1 MIVGDCIV
9 AEDDDQWQSKEFEKL
24 SIDDGDDVNS
34 IDNTNSE
41 PVLIP
46 WFDPPLI
53 SPQPSVCAVPVSP
66 RSLDYAFREIFGTN
80 TQTDTN
86 YVDMIYRKDEMSSN
100 CNANDNEKKE
110 FLISSYLRSCTPI
123 SASSFS
129 VLTYSSH
136 KHLHAKHACD
146 LQNSNKADHDQENM
160 GPIIYPRLG
169 PNDFCTFRELLLADC
184 PQQGTRENQSLEE
197 ILPSESESLKPIEQ
211 SCGEFFYGLS
221 KYKQK
226 NSRKIAETVS
236 LNFLWNFIIPF
247 ACVDSLLFISLRWII
262 LDKIMELALGSFI
275 TTDDHDQGRFSH
287 LDIINEVQRWSDT
300 ALECVR
306 CHSCLTLND
315 ILSLRAQIA
324 HWLVAVGSTLWK
336 LYVGKSGKDS
346 IMPSKSTLTAIVYVL
361 RSCLSLFSESEMQQ
375 GLGSSPEAM
384 LQTVRTSLMKSLWT
398 PLFCHSVCI
407 INLRGEENIVSSKV
421 SQSEGNTSKHSEKQ
435 NQNKLTRL
443 LQIPKNSH
451 FLSKEEAIHCIFAAQ
466 ILLKISLHNDTKD
479 DNLNPGILT
488 KDESL
493 HLIYISNSILDALEN
508 HNERN
513 LTAAKVKDSRRKLKI
528 ENRIE
533 KKFRKAKRMFNEF
546 NQVSLSVCCENI
558 DALLAT

>member
-24 SIDDGDDVNS
+24 AIDDVGDVNS
-34 IDNTNSE
+34 TENTNCE

-80 TQTDTN
+80 TQTDIN
-86 YVDMIYRKDEMSSN
+86 YVDMVYRKEEMSSN
-100 CNANDNEKKE
+100 CNANDNDKKE

-136 KHLHAKHACD
+136 KHLYAKHAYD
-146 LQNSNKADHDQENM
+146 LQNSNKAYHDQENM

-184 PQQGTRENQSLEE
+184 PQQGTRENQSLVE
-197 ILPSESESLKPIEQ
+197 ILPSELEPIEQ
-211 SCGEFFYGLS
+211 PCGEFFYGLS

-226 NSRKIAETVS
+226 IPRKIAETVS

-247 ACVDSLLFISLRWII
+247 ACVDSLLFMSLRWII
-262 LDKIMELALGSFI
+262 LDKIMVVALGSFV
-275 TTDDHDQGRFSH
+275 TTDNNDQGWLSH
-287 LDIINEVQRWSDT
+287 LDIVNEVQRWSDT
-300 ALECVR
+300 ALECLR

-315 ILSLRAQIA
+315 LLSLRAQIA

-336 LYVGKSGKDS
+336 LYVGNSRKDS
-346 IMPSKSTLTAIVYVL
+346 IIPFKSTLTAIVYVL
-361 RSCLSLFSESEMQQ
+361 RSCLHLFSESEMHQ

-384 LQTVRTSLMKSLWT
+384 LQTVRTSLMKRLWT

-407 INLRGEENIVSSKV
+407 INLRGDEKILSSEV
-421 SQSEGNTSKHSEKQ
+421 SQSEGKTSKHSEKQ
-435 NQNKLTRL
+435 NQNKLTCL
-443 LQIPKNSH
+443 LQITKNSH

-466 ILLKISLHNDTKD
+466 ILLKISLHNKTKD

-493 HLIYISNSILDALEN
+493 HLNYISSSILNALEN

-513 LTAAKVKDSRRKLKI
+513 LPAATLKDNRRKTKI

-533 KKFRKAKRMFNEF
+533 KKIRKAKRMFNEF
-546 NQVSLSVCCENI
+546 NQVYFSV
-558 DALLAT
+558 